1 MIDPKLK
8 RALGQSAKA
17 VEVVETDN
25 TIAVEVIT
33 ASNFLFI
40 DLHFF
45 KYFCT

>member
-1 MIDPKLK
+1 MEDILFSPL
-8 RALGQSAKA
+8 LLSAKA

-25 TIAVEVIT
+25 TIAVEVIA

-40 DLHFF
+40 DPHFF

>member
-1 MIDPKLK
+1 MEGILFSPL
-8 RALGQSAKA
+8 LLSAKA

-33 ASNFLFI
+33 ANNFLFI
-40 DLHFF
+40 IPHFF